1 MPIRI
6 RKGDRVQVTAGAD
19 RGTQGKVL
27 AVDSA
32 RSRVR
37 VEGVRKQKRHLKAG
51 RREMRTGGIVEQEGF
66 IDASN
71 VMIVDPSTDKP
82 TRVRLERRDGKRTRI
97 AAKSG
102 EVIPDAVS

>member
-1 MPIRI
+1 MALRI

-19 RGTQGKVL
+19 RGTQGKVI
-27 AVDSA
+27 AVDPV
-32 RSRVR
+32 RGRVR

-71 VMIVDPSTDKP
+71 VMLLDPSTNQP
-82 TRVRLERRDGKRTRI
+82 TRVRLERRDDKRVRV

-102 EVIPDAVS
+102 EVIPDAVG